1 MSECNHG
8 IKEEQSCTRW
18 KFEYWGEATSY
29 STMSETFLEFWNLF
43 KVDEDS
49 VPLTFVTYEC
59 QSFFVTYTMLSN
71 LIKIKMKL
79 PLKLDQLVFVVPI
92 FSLQMLFQFFVLLWH
107 NSAEL
112 PSSQCKLDL
121 GAARKSVT
129 SNVHFCAA
137 SSYFPHIFVE
147 AYFCLWI
154 WWRWWRWRW
163 SELFLRSILSITPIL
178 KLKSGSTRNSP
189 PFLSDG
195 FLLFCWL
202 HLSGIF

>member
-1 MSECNHG
+1 MNLSSLASENEWVRSWDKRG
-8 IKEEQSCTRW
+8 KILQQMKVW
-18 KFEYWGEATSY
+18 ILKWGY
-29 STMSETFLEFWNLF
+29 YRMSETLLEFWNLF

-59 QSFFVTYTMLSN
+59 QSFFVTYTMLKN
-71 LIKIKMKL
+71 LIKIKMKS
-79 PLKLDQLVFVVPI
+79 PLKLDQLVYVVPI

-147 AYFCLWI
+147 AYFCL
-154 WWRWWRWRW
+154 
-163 SELFLRSILSITPIL
+163 
-178 KLKSGSTRNSP
+178 
-189 PFLSDG
+189 
-195 FLLFCWL
+195 
-202 HLSGIF
+202 